1 MRRCGWIVP
10 AITDH
15 QRPKDIDVSISQQQ
29 NVTHILS
36 LHFIYLYKTKKFEK
50 NPTHNY
56 FCNLSDFYYLFGGY
70 FKSDPYRYSYNIFF
84 DFSKL

>member
-1 MRRCGWIVP
+1 MLALVNN
-10 AITDH
+10 
-15 QRPKDIDVSISQQQ
+15 KML
-29 NVTHILS
+29 HIYCN
-36 LHFIYLYKTKKFEK
+36 YLYILYIYIKQKKIEK